1 MTDLPTVQQPREAGL
16 SYKSIGIAAVGGG
29 GMLLPQTF
37 GDVVAF
43 SEIMSRSGH
52 AIPRHL
58 RGNPGACMA
67 VTMQALRWE
76 MDPFAVAAK
85 AYSVNDMIA
94 YEAQLIAAVVY
105 TRAPI
110 KRRPD
115 YAFSGA
121 GPDLVC
127 TVTCEMLDGS
137 VKVYVSPRE
146 GDIKTKNSPLW
157 KTDPQQQL
165 GYYSIRSWARRYTPE
180 VLLGVY
186 APDELEEY
194 RAERSR
200 DVTPSS
206 MAERLAQTNAGGGF
220 SSARIETDIAAAVI
234 SSNAK
239 EEPHQ
244 HQTSATAA
252 EAETTDPSHH
262 APESRE
268 ERETVA
274 PEATPTVGGTA
285 AQESNP
291 SAPAPGEDGRA
302 ESEPVAPQVSLSADD
317 RKFLGEFAKALRP
330 AEGTKDLFAL
340 RQKYGKASPHWPEL
354 GTPLRSGVEKVYTI
368 ETRRA
373 VGEISVDEADAQL
386 DGMLS

>member
-1 MTDLPTVQQPREAGL
+1 
-16 SYKSIGIAAVGGG
+16 
-29 GMLLPQTF
+29 MLLPQTF

-43 SEIMSRSGH
+43 ADLMSRSQH
-52 AIPRHL
+52 AIPKHL

-121 GPDLVC
+121 GADLVC

-194 RAERSR
+194 RADRAR
-200 DVTPSS
+200 DVTPSN
-206 MAERLAQTNAGGGF
+206 MAERLAATKGEGGF
-220 SSARIETDIAAAVI
+220 SSARVETEIAAAVTG
-234 SSNAK
+234 SKTNTEA
-239 EEPHQ
+239 P
-244 HQTSATAA
+244 TSPGADQATAPA
-252 EAETTDPSHH
+252 ATSPATGK
-262 APESRE
+262 ESDQE
-268 ERETVA
+268 A
-274 PEATPTVGGTA
+274 PEAGASGAGQDRDSKSTA
-285 AQESNP
+285 ATQPNLSEP
-291 SAPAPGEDGRA
+291 PTGEDGRA
-302 ESEPVAPQVSLSADD
+302 EREPSAAPMASLSADD
-317 RKFLGEFAKALRP
+317 RAFLGRFATALRP
-330 AEGTKDLFAL
+330 GQSPKDLLAL
-340 RQKYGKASPHWPEL
+340 REKFGKENPGRRYAEN
-354 GTPLRSGVEKVYTI
+354 TPGHAAVQAIYAI
-368 ETRRA
+368 ETKRV
-373 VGEISVDEADAQL
+373 VGEMSVEDADARIEGL
-386 DGMLS
+386 LT